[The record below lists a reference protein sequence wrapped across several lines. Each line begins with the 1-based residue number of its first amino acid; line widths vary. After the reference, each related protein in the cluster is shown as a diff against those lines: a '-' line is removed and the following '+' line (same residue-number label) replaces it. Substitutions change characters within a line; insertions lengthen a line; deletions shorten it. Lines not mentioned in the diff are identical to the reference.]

1 MAGAMNHEVPM
12 SPVRVRVN
20 PKKYKAYHGHRGR
33 LGTAPHV
40 PGDGQFWE
48 VIWDGMKKK
57 KAQTF
62 HKDFIEIV
70 RDGDN

>member
-48 VIWDGMKKK
+48 VIMGWHEKEEGADIPQGL
-57 KAQTF
+57 
-62 HKDFIEIV
+62 H
-70 RDGDN
+70 